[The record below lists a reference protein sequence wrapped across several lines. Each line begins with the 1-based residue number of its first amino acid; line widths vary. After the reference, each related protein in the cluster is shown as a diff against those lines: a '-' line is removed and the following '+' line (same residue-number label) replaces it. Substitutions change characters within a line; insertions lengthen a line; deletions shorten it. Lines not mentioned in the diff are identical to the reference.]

1 MRTELLAA
9 VFAVAALAAGGCKK
23 GGDGRGGG
31 AGGGSGAAGSGSG
44 SGSGSEV
51 ARVGE
56 VRVFVNDA
64 PIATIAATQLQTW
77 PRLDTLVPEA
87 DRRLGTWVG
96 VKIIGEKTT
105 ELSRPSSAYPD
116 KVPVVFPGDGGT
128 ASFGMF
134 DPVELAK
141 KGPPGLRAD
150 RVREIRITLSA
161 EGRGGD
167 HQGGAGGD
175 ADPTKLVLTFETPA
189 GKKTLS
195 GTDIIALPREE
206 LDQQAGWKLTTLMTA
221 VGIKDY
227 QRLILLDAGG
237 TSLVLDRKD
246 FDDTTK
252 VPFVKLNK
260 QGQLRFRLYAK
271 RGEGWQA
278 SGDLRALATVQVK

>member
-1 MRTELLAA
+1 MRTELLAT
-9 VFAVAALAAGGCKK
+9 VFAVAAIAAGGCKK
-23 GGDGRGGG
+23 DGGDR
-31 AGGGSGAAGSGSG
+31 GGSGAASGSG
-44 SGSGSEV
+44 SGSATASGSGSD
-51 ARVGE
+51 APLGE
-56 VRVFVNDA
+56 VRVFVNEA
-64 PIATIAATQLQTW
+64 PIATIEAAQLQTW

-96 VKIIGEKTT
+96 VTIVGAKTT
-105 ELSRPSSAYPD
+105 ELQRPSSAYPD

-150 RVREIRITLSA
+150 DVREIRITLSA

-175 ADPTKLVLTFETPA
+175 VDPTKLVLTFQTPA
-189 GKKTLS
+189 GTRTLS

-206 LDQQAGWKLTTLMTA
+206 VDQQPGWKLTTLLAA

-227 QRLILLDAGG
+227 QRLVLLDAGG

-252 VPFVKLNK
+252 IPFVKLNK
-260 QGQLRFRLYAK
+260 QGQLRFRVYAR

-278 SGDLRALATVQVK
+278 SGDLRALATVQIK

>member
-1 MRTELLAA
+1 MRTELLAT
-9 VFAVAALAAGGCKK
+9 VFAVGALAAGGCKK
-23 GGDGRGGG
+23 GGDGRGD
-31 AGGGSGAAGSGSG
+31 GGGGGGGRMSGSG
-44 SGSGSEV
+44 SGAGAGV
-51 ARVGE
+51 ATLGE
-56 VRVFVNDA
+56 VHVFVNDA
-64 PIATIAATQLQTW
+64 PIATIAAAQLQTW

-96 VKIIGEKTT
+96 VKIIGAKTT
-105 ELSRPSSAYPD
+105 ELQRPSSAYPD
-116 KVPVVFPGDGGT
+116 KVPVVFPGDAGT

-150 RVREIRITLSA
+150 SVREIRITLSA

-175 ADPTKLVLTFETPA
+175 ADPTKLVLTFDTPA

-260 QGQLRFRLYAK
+260 QGQLRFRVYAK